1 MTAPPLQWQSPMPEL
16 LAEPVAEIVVFL
28 HIDFHVAYREIV
40 RFQADGIGVGLRL
53 SVFRRIPFLIKPPGF
68 FEVFH
73 RIPRQEF
80 IGFFVFEYQEE
91 GFHVSFRELPQY
103 QAGGFQYRCI
113 HKLICLTILSAPPPF
128 PAYDD
133 FHIGILLQTNLQSGV
148 EPVIDT
154 QDAVYMDEVLAVG
167 AEKDIGVELG
177 FQLVERIRHG
187 LGRAVVQA
195 KERIAFVQSD
205 VADIFHLHGNIAV
218 AVRQKK
224 TLAITVIAL
233 PHIFQ

>member
-1 MTAPPLQWQSPMPEL
+1 MDSDLESIMIKTARKLAAGKIDSPRLEARMLIAHVLGIETSEVRFCRANLDSVQQKQLKKMLKERLSHKPLDKIFGTRGFYKYDFEVSSDVLSPRPDTEVLVEAAVGYAGIHCVKNVLDLGVGSGCILLSILADCPEL
-16 LAEPVAEIVVFL
+16 T
-28 HIDFHVAYREIV
+28 
-40 RFQADGIGVGLRL
+40 G
-53 SVFRRIPFLIKPPGF
+53 
-68 FEVFH
+68 
-73 RIPRQEF
+73 
-80 IGFFVFEYQEE
+80 
-91 GFHVSFRELPQY
+91 
-103 QAGGFQYRCI
+103 
-113 HKLICLTILSAPPPF
+113 
-128 PAYDD
+128 
-133 FHIGILLQTNLQSGV
+133 
-148 EPVIDT
+148 
-154 QDAVYMDEVLAVG
+154 VG

>member
-1 MTAPPLQWQSPMPEL
+1 
-16 LAEPVAEIVVFL
+16 
-28 HIDFHVAYREIV
+28 
-40 RFQADGIGVGLRL
+40 
-53 SVFRRIPFLIKPPGF
+53 
-68 FEVFH
+68 
-73 RIPRQEF
+73 
-80 IGFFVFEYQEE
+80 
-91 GFHVSFRELPQY
+91 
-103 QAGGFQYRCI
+103 
-113 HKLICLTILSAPPPF
+113 
-128 PAYDD
+128 
-133 FHIGILLQTNLQSGV
+133 
-148 EPVIDT
+148 
-154 QDAVYMDEVLAVG
+154 MDEVLAVG

-195 KERIAFVQSD
+195 KERIAFVLSD

>member
-1 MTAPPLQWQSPMPEL
+1 MIRFNEL
-16 LAEPVAEIVVFL
+16 KIEDNYII
-28 HIDFHVAYREIV
+28 IDVQIEE
-40 RFQADGIGVGLRL
+40 D
-53 SVFRRIPFLIKPPGF
+53 
-68 FEVFH
+68 
-73 RIPRQEF
+73 
-80 IGFFVFEYQEE
+80 EY
-91 GFHVSFRELPQY
+91 FKDMYIDS
-103 QAGGFQYRCI
+103 I
-113 HKLICLTILSAPPPF
+113 
-128 PAYDD
+128 
-133 FHIGILLQTNLQSGV
+133 
-148 EPVIDT
+148 VIDT
-154 QDAVYMDEVLAVG
+154 QDTVYMDEVLAVG

>member
-1 MTAPPLQWQSPMPEL
+1 MISTSGY
-16 LAEPVAEIVVFL
+16 F
-28 HIDFHVAYREIV
+28 FK
-40 RFQADGIGVGLRL
+40 
-53 SVFRRIPFLIKPPGF
+53 RIF
-68 FEVFH
+68 
-73 RIPRQEF
+73 
-80 IGFFVFEYQEE
+80 
-91 GFHVSFRELPQY
+91 SRELNQL
-103 QAGGFQYRCI
+103 
-113 HKLICLTILSAPPPF
+113 LILKILSIWMR
-128 PAYDD
+128 YWR
-133 FHIGILLQTNLQSGV
+133 
-148 EPVIDT
+148 
-154 QDAVYMDEVLAVG
+154 LAR
-167 AEKDIGVELG
+167 KRHRVELG